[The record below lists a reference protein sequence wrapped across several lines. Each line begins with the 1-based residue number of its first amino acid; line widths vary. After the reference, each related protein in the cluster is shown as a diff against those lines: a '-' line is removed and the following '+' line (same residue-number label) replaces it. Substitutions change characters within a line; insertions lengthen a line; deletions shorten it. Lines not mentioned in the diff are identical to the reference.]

1 MFSLV
6 STRTTINIINKDTMK
21 GKKNSSCVFIKSMLQ
36 QLRTELLEKGRDL
49 RMLLEVAYSDADV
62 ILVAVEKI
70 KFLLQD
76 HPEDISD
83 Q

>member
-49 RMLLEVAYSDADV
+49 RTLLEVAYSDADV
-62 ILVAVEKI
+62 ILVSVEKI